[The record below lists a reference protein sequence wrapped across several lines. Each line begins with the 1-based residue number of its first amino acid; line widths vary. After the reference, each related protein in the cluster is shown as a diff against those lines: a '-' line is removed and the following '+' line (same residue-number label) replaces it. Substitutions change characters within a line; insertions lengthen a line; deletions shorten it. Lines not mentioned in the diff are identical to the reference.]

1 MIKVNFYFSYLLTK
15 KWTSIVNSFK
25 NSNLNR
31 FFCATYHYLGFEIID
46 KISSVSLAF
55 HKLIT
60 PQDKTRYIKKFNL
73 PLLHL
78 ANVKAHVF
86 QVTLDFE
93 MRRSTENM
101 RVYHLH

>member
-1 MIKVNFYFSYLLTK
+1 MFFQCS
-15 KWTSIVNSFK
+15 
-25 NSNLNR
+25 LNQI
-31 FFCATYHYLGFEIID
+31 FCATHHYLGFEIID
-46 KISSVSLAF
+46 KIPVSLTF

-60 PQDKTRYIKKFNL
+60 TQDKTRYIKKLNL